1 MVVDIYMTKSTV
13 PNATIKRSPIYYRYF
28 QFLKDEGTQK
38 ISSGELSDGIKI
50 DSATIRRDFSYL
62 GALGKRGYGYDV
74 NELVAFFKKLL
85 NQDKRT
91 NVALVGVG
99 NLGNALLNYNFSRT
113 NNVRIAA
120 AFDIDKSIVGTVK
133 SGVPVYDISEIKE
146 QLSLQQIDVV
156 ILTVSSNAAQTTAD
170 ELVKAG
176 VRGILN
182 FTPVI
187 INVPSSIRVHYVDLA
202 NELQTLIFFLD
213 RDRESKDEE

>member
-1 MVVDIYMTKSTV
+1 MTKTTV
-13 PNATIKRSPIYYRYF
+13 PNATIKRLPIYYRYF
-28 QFLKDEGTQK
+28 QFLRDEGTKK
-38 ISSGELSDGIKI
+38 ISSGELSEGVKI

-74 NELVAFFKKLL
+74 NDLVAFFKKLL

-91 NVALVGVG
+91 NVALIGVG

-120 AFDIDKSIVGTVK
+120 AFDINKEIVGTVK
-133 SGVPVYDISEIKE
+133 SGVPVYDISELKE
-146 QLSLQQIDVV
+146 QLHLQQIDVC

-170 ELVKAG
+170 LLADAG
-176 VRGILN
+176 VRGVLN

-213 RDRESKDEE
+213 RDKSQTEDQEQE

>member
-1 MVVDIYMTKSTV
+1 MTKTIV
-13 PNATIKRSPIYYRYF
+13 PNATIKRLPIYYRYF
-28 QFLKDEGTQK
+28 QFLKDEGTKK
-38 ISSGELSDGIKI
+38 ISSGELSEGVKI

-74 NELVAFFKKLL
+74 NNLVAFFKKLL

-91 NVALVGVG
+91 NVALIGVG

-120 AFDIDKSIVGTVK
+120 AFDVNKDIVGTVK
-133 SGVPVYDISEIKE
+133 SGVPVYDISELKE
-146 QLSLQQIDVV
+146 QLHLQQIDVC
-156 ILTVSSNAAQTTAD
+156 ILTVSSNAAQTIAD
-170 ELVKAG
+170 LLADAG
-176 VRGILN
+176 VRGVLN

-213 RDRESKDEE
+213 RDKSNNNEEQEE

>member
-1 MVVDIYMTKSTV
+1 MTKSTV
-13 PNATIKRSPIYYRYF
+13 PNATIKRLPIYYRYF

-156 ILTVSSNAAQTTAD
+156 ILTVSSLFMSPSLFLACIKNLTTS
-170 ELVKAG
+170 VFMSNTIWSNISNPS
-176 VRGILN
+176 ILYCTTGS
-182 FTPVI
+182 F
-187 INVPSSIRVHYVDLA
+187 
-202 NELQTLIFFLD
+202 
-213 RDRESKDEE
+213 

>member
-1 MVVDIYMTKSTV
+1 MTKTIV
-13 PNATIKRSPIYYRYF
+13 PNATIKRLPIYYRYF
-28 QFLKDEGTQK
+28 QFLKDEGTKK
-38 ISSGELSDGIKI
+38 ISSGELSEGVKI

-74 NELVAFFKKLL
+74 NNLVAFFKKLL

-91 NVALVGVG
+91 NVALIGVG

-120 AFDIDKSIVGTVK
+120 AFDVNKDIVGTVK
-133 SGVPVYDISEIKE
+133 SGVPVYDISELKE
-146 QLSLQQIDVV
+146 QFHLQQIDVC
-156 ILTVSSNAAQTTAD
+156 ILTVSSNAAQTIAD
-170 ELVKAG
+170 LLADAG
-176 VRGILN
+176 VRGVLN

-213 RDRESKDEE
+213 RDKSNNNEEQEE